1 MNKFYTTIIIVFL
14 TSSLFANASITHPK
28 SSELITIVKE
38 QLSLAKRVSTDYIA
52 FQSDHRSSKKKKK
65 MKISINQFNRNHL
78 KLLKSKSHTR
88 LTKQKLTQVS
98 ELWYVAHNLS
108 EIKGL
113 NQVIISS
120 MQKITGKMKELDK
133 FYNKN
138 K

>member
-1 MNKFYTTIIIVFL
+1 MHKLYPTIIVLLL

-28 SSELITIVKE
+28 NSELITIVKE
-38 QLSLAKRVSTDYIA
+38 QLSLAKKVSTDYIA
-52 FQSDHRSSKKKKK
+52 FQSDHRSNKKKKK
-65 MKISINQFNRNHL
+65 MKISINQFNRNHI
-78 KLLKSKSHTR
+78 KLLKSKSHSK
-88 LTKQKLTQVS
+88 LTKKKLTQVS
-98 ELWYVAHNLS
+98 ELWYIAHNLS